1 MSRFQNLEF
10 EGQNDNDSNAG
21 GEGSVLPYQE
31 VVKNEAHYLAEAQ
44 RAFEVADFEQGLRLY
59 ARALEE
65 NPKSTTAWT
74 GQVRML
80 IELGEF
86 REAKAWA
93 DKALETHPNHAEL
106 LAAKAVALGRLGD
119 LDEALA
125 FSDASF
131 EERGDSPFVWLA
143 RADVLLAR
151 KEHRAEYCFDK
162 AVGLAA
168 RDWFIAWLAARVRIF
183 HRQFAQAIKTLRKAI
198 ELESTHFML
207 WLQRGECELAL
218 GYADA
223 ARASFEQVLQL
234 NPLCEPAHEGLRQA
248 RSPGLGRR
256 LAGLWHKLTG
266 S

>member
-10 EGQNDNDSNAG
+10 ENHNEDASIP
-21 GEGSVLPYQE
+21 GEQVL
-31 VVKNEAHYLAEAQ
+31 KNEVYYLEEAQ
-44 RAFEVADFEQGLRLY
+44 RAFEIADFEQGLRLY

-65 NPKSTTAWT
+65 NPKSTAAWT

-80 IELGEF
+80 IELGEY

-125 FSDASF
+125 FSDAAF
-131 EERGDSPFVWLA
+131 EERGNSPFVWLA

-151 KEHRAEYCFDK
+151 KEQRAEYCFDK
-162 AVGLAA
+162 AIGLAP
-168 RDWFIAWLAARVRIF
+168 RDWFVAWLTARVRIF
-183 HRQFAQAIKTLRKAI
+183 YRRFAQALKVLRQAI
-198 ELESTHFML
+198 EWDSTRFVL

-218 GYADA
+218 GQTQA
-223 ARASFEQVLQL
+223 ACASFEQVLQL
-234 NPLCEPAHEGLRQA
+234 NPLC
-248 RSPGLGRR
+248 PGALDALYRAKSAGIGSRWSGWWRR
-256 LAGLWHKLTG
+256 LTG

>member
-1 MSRFQNLEF
+1 MSRFSNLEF
-10 EGQNDNDSNAG
+10 EGQNEDAS
-21 GEGSVLPYQE
+21 LPQQE
-31 VVKNEAHYLAEAQ
+31 VVKDEAYYLAEAQ
-44 RAFEVADFEQGLRLY
+44 RAFEVADFDLGLRLY

-65 NPKSTTAWT
+65 NPRSAAAWT

-93 DKALETHPNHAEL
+93 DKALETQPNHAEL

-125 FSDASF
+125 FSDAAF
-131 EERGDSPFVWLA
+131 EERGNSPFVWLA

-151 KEHRAEYCFDK
+151 KEQRAEYCFDK
-162 AVGLAA
+162 ALGLAP
-168 RDWFIAWLAARVRIF
+168 RDWFVAWLAARVRIF
-183 HRQFAQAIKTLRKAI
+183 HEQFAQAVKVLRAAI
-198 ELESTHFML
+198 ELESTRFML

-218 GYADA
+218 GYVDA
-223 ARASFEQVLQL
+223 ARASFEQTLQL
-234 NPLCEPAHEGLRQA
+234 NPLCSAAHDGLRKAQ
-248 RSPGLGRR
+248 SSGFGSR
-256 LAGLWHKLTG
+256 LAGFWRRVTG

>member
-10 EGQNDNDSNAG
+10 ESHNEDA
-21 GEGSVLPYQE
+21 SVPAEQVL
-31 VVKNEAHYLAEAQ
+31 KNEAYYLGEAQ
-44 RAFEVADFEQGLRLY
+44 RAFEIADFEQGLRLY

-65 NPKSTTAWT
+65 NPKSTAAWT

-80 IELGEF
+80 IELGEY

-125 FSDASF
+125 FSDAAF
-131 EERGDSPFVWLA
+131 EERGNSPFVWLA

-151 KEHRAEYCFDK
+151 KEQRAEYCFEK
-162 AVGLAA
+162 AIGMAP
-168 RDWFIAWLAARVRIF
+168 RDWFVAWLTARVRVF
-183 HRQFAQAIKTLRKAI
+183 YKHFTQALKVLRQAI
-198 ELESTHFML
+198 EWESTQFVL
-207 WLQRGECELAL
+207 WLQKGECELAL
-218 GYADA
+218 GQTQA
-223 ARASFEQVLQL
+223 ACASFEQVLQL
-234 NPLCEPAHEGLRQA
+234 NPLCPAAQDGIHRA
-248 RSPGLGRR
+248 RSSGFGSRWTGWWRR
-256 LAGLWHKLTG
+256 ITG